1 MLSLTAEDEELEDGQ
16 TTLDDFKFQQLLNE
30 GLACG
35 QLPDGSDGD
44 PDEWAEAIKNTLRI
58 IKKQSINMYNGIKTG
73 NPVLFV
79 KGAAGTGIGIFI
91 LSVLARGYSYD
102 LIEEPYQNYMQFWE
116 DDSGSSGGGGGG
128 VIP

>member
-1 MLSLTAEDEELEDGQ
+1 VLSLTAEDEELEDGQ
-16 TTLDDFKFQQLLNE
+16 TV
-30 GLACG
+30 
-35 QLPDGSDGD
+35 LPDFWMEQTINNYVGSGAGSDGD
-44 PDEWAEAIKNTLRI
+44 PEEWAKAFLNTYRLIKE
-58 IKKQSINMYNGIKTG
+58 QSINMYNGIKTG
-73 NPVLFV
+73 NAVEIA

-102 LIEEPYQNYMQFWE
+102 IIEESYQNYMQFWK